1 MMFLFLDISTG
12 EIFFV
17 FLVILLLFGPE
28 SLPNIART
36 LGRFFNKSR
45 QVTSE
50 IQQEFMAGAQKMSQ
64 EVQRQRNEIA
74 KSLEKAIEPTQTND
88 TVDDKPQ
95 DKP

>member
-1 MMFLFLDISTG
+1 MFLFLDISTG

-45 QVTSE
+45 QITSE

-74 KSLEKAIEPTQTND
+74 QQIEKAVEPNQTND
-88 TVDDKPQ
+88 TVDDKPK

>member
-1 MMFLFLDISTG
+1 MFLFLDISTG

-74 KSLEKAIEPTQTND
+74 QQIEKAVEPNQTND
-88 TVDDKPQ
+88 TVDDKPK